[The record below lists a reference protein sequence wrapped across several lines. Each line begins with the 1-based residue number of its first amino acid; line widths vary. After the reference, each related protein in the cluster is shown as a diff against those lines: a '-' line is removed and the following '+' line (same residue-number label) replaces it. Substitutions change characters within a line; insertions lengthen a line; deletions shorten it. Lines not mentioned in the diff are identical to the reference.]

1 MSIGPSTPLY
11 TNLGKEPVV
20 DRRETFRISLDDK
33 DMSDL
38 MSRKP
43 VDCATQYPNVPYV
56 RLEMKDAAGYTIGN
70 LAGKQ
75 CLFIPITGDE
85 FQRLRTNDTL
95 IKKLG
100 SEFPSIGH
108 VTIVGP

>member
-1 MSIGPSTPLY
+1 MSIGPSQPAF

-20 DRRETFRISLDDK
+20 DRRETFSISLDDK

-38 MSRKP
+38 LANKP

-56 RLEMKDAAGYTIGN
+56 RLEMKDAAGYTLGT
-70 LAGKQ
+70 LAGKP
-75 CLFIPITGDE
+75 CLFIPVTGDE

-100 SEFPSIGH
+100 NEFKSIGH